1 MTTTSVFLF
10 GTLRD
15 AALRRAVLGDD
26 APVVPAALPGWAAAC
41 VARGDWPA
49 LAPAPEGRAEGLLAA
64 LGAEALA
71 RADWYESLFGHAR
84 ETVTVETAGGP
95 RAAQVWRPV
104 EGAAEAMAPSAGDR
118 VAWDLAD
125 WQARHGALARLAAEE
140 AMALRAERPAAETA
154 RRWPVIRAR
163 AQARLNAADTPPTTL
178 RRRAA
183 PGDVAVSERR
193 TPYAGFFAVEE
204 YDLRHTRFA
213 GGLSEVMTRAAFV
226 SADAVTVLPYDP
238 GRDRV
243 MVIEQFR
250 AGPFAR
256 GDPQPWSLEAIAG
269 RIDPGETP
277 EETARREAREEAGLE
292 IGPLIPIGRYYPSPG
307 AKSEFIH
314 SYLGLADLP
323 DTAGGLGGVAHEHED
338 IRAHVV
344 PFARLMALVET
355 GEAGNA
361 PLILSALALERRRAA
376 LRAG

>member
-1 MTTTSVFLF
+1 MSLR
-10 GTLRD
+10 GT
-15 AALRRAVLGDD
+15 
-26 APVVPAALPGWAAAC
+26 
-41 VARGDWPA
+41 
-49 LAPAPEGRAEGLLAA
+49 
-64 LGAEALA
+64 
-71 RADWYESLFGHAR
+71 
-84 ETVTVETAGGP
+84 
-95 RAAQVWRPV
+95 
-104 EGAAEAMAPSAGDR
+104 
-118 VAWDLAD
+118 
-125 WQARHGALARLAAEE
+125 
-140 AMALRAERPAAETA
+140 RPADETA

-163 AQARLNAADTPPTTL
+163 AQARLNAADAPPTTL
-178 RRRAA
+178 RRRAG
-183 PGDVAVSERR
+183 PGDVAVAARR
-193 TPYAGFFAVEE
+193 TPYAAFFAVEE
-204 YDLRHTRFA
+204 YDLRHARFA
-213 GGLSEVMTRAAFV
+213 GGMSDEMARAAFV

-292 IGPLIPIGRYYPSPG
+292 IGPLTPIGRYYPSPG

-314 SYLGLADLP
+314 SYIGLAELP
-323 DTAGGLGGVAHEHED
+323 DSAGGLGGVAHEHED

-344 PFARLMALVET
+344 PFDRLMALVET

-361 PLILSALALERRRAA
+361 PLILSALALERRRAV

>member
-1 MTTTSVFLF
+1 V
-10 GTLRD
+10 
-15 AALRRAVLGDD
+15 
-26 APVVPAALPGWAAAC
+26 
-41 VARGDWPA
+41 

-71 RADWYESLFGHAR
+71 RADWYEGLFGYAR
-84 ETVTVETAGGP
+84 EAVTVVSAEGP
-95 RAAQVWRPV
+95 RTAQVWRPV
-104 EGAAEAMAPSAGDR
+104 ESATEAGAPVDGAR

-125 WQARHGALARLAAEE
+125 WQARHGPLARLAAEE
-140 AMALRAERPAAETA
+140 AMALRAARPAAETA

-163 AQARLNAADTPPTTL
+163 AQARLNAADAPPTTL
-178 RRRAA
+178 RRRAG
-183 PGDVAVSERR
+183 PGDVAVATAR

-204 YDLRHTRFA
+204 YELRHTRFA
-213 GGLSEVMTRAAFV
+213 GGMSEVMTRAAFV

-314 SYLGLADLP
+314 SYLGLAELP
-323 DTAGGLGGVAHEHED
+323 DSAGGLGGVAHEQED

-344 PFARLMALVET
+344 PFDRLMALVET

-376 LRAG
+376 LRAD